1 MPEVDYLIITHDHY
15 DHLDYFTVK
24 ALKKRIKYVVC

>member
-1 MPEVDYLIITHDHY
+1 MPHIDYLLITHDHY

-24 ALKKRIKYVVC
+24 ELR